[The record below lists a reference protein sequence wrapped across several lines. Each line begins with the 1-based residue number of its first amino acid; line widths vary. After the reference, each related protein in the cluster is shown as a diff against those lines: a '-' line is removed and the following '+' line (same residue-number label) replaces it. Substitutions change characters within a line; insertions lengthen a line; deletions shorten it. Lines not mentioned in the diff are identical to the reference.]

1 MVLCYL
7 RDNQRRAVA
16 MDATALGIIIAASF
30 AAGYGVR
37 AYRAARRRRIFW
49 T

>member
-1 MVLCYL
+1 
-7 RDNQRRAVA
+7 
-16 MDATALGIIIAASF
+16 MDATALAIIIAASF

>member
-1 MVLCYL
+1 MLCYL
-7 RDNQRRAVA
+7 RDNHGGAMPMDPTTLAV
-16 MDATALGIIIAASF
+16 IIAASF

>member
-1 MVLCYL
+1 
-7 RDNQRRAVA
+7 
-16 MDATALGIIIAASF
+16 MDATALAMIVAASF

-37 AYRAARRRRIFW
+37 AYRASRRRRIFW